1 METHAEENYLKAIYS
16 LSEQSDNAVLTS
28 VVANHIQ
35 SKPSSV
41 TDMIQRLSAKKLV
54 DYKKYKGVSLT
65 ANGKQKALHIIRK
78 HRLWELFLV
87 KYLNFAWDEVHD
99 IAEQLEHVKSPLLV
113 TKLDAFLNYPTRD
126 PHGDIIPDEKGKL
139 RDGHSPFLSELK
151 QGQSCNIAA
160 VKDSSQEFLNYLD
173 NTGIGLGTV
182 LEIQKVYP
190 YDQSIL
196 VSIDNRNDMTL
207 SEKVCKNL
215 YVTLIDKHD

>member
-16 LSEQSDNAVLTS
+16 LSENSDDAVLTS

-41 TDMIQRLSAKKLV
+41 TDMIQRLSDKKLV

-65 ANGKQKALHIIRK
+65 EVGKQKALLIIRK

-87 KYLNFAWDEVHD
+87 KHLNFAWDEVHD

-113 TKLDAFLNYPTRD
+113 AKLDAYLNFPVRD

-139 RDGHSPFLSELK
+139 RDGHSHFLCDLK
-151 QGQSCNIAA
+151 EGQTCCVAA
-160 VKDSSQEFLNYLD
+160 VKDSSQQFLNYLD
-173 NTGIGLGTV
+173 NTKIGLDTE
-182 LEIQKVYP
+182 LEIVKIIP
-190 YDQSIL
+190 YDNSISVRINGKAKL
-196 VSIDNRNDMTL
+196 TL

-215 YVTLIDKHD
+215 YVNLIDKHE